1 MIRYAALRKVIGAVS
16 VQIGHQNQL
25 DFFRSAARSRSLCSR
40 SASYNLARKSL
51 RALALFLC
59 WDFSSWH
66 CTTMLEAMGD
76 TNGAVRFV
84 NVLAACPLGA
94 IGVYAQILG
103 INVDIHFF
111 RFR

>member
-1 MIRYAALRKVIGAVS
+1 
-16 VQIGHQNQL
+16 
-25 DFFRSAARSRSLCSR
+25 
-40 SASYNLARKSL
+40 
-51 RALALFLC
+51 
-59 WDFSSWH
+59 
-66 CTTMLEAMGD
+66 MGD

-94 IGVYAQILG
+94 IGVYAQVFN